1 MLTRTSARQTKTE
14 IIVRPGT
21 MIIQKIVDCLIPRN
35 LKPTIF
41 VALVNEL
48 VIIFDISEYVVV
60 NVRKIPFTK
69 SLT

>member
-1 MLTRTSARQTKTE
+1 MLTRTTARQIKTE
-14 IIVRPGT
+14 IIARPGT
-21 MIIQKIVDCLIPRN
+21 MIIQKIVDCLITTN
-35 LKPTIF
+35 SKPTIF

-60 NVRKIPFTK
+60 NENTCTK